1 MKKLANISQFESLM
15 GTSSCSDQ
23 SVFNYNDKHIK
34 KVEDSIGELVG
45 AFGKKLYGPAFGA
58 IAGSG
63 LGSGFGPAGTVLG
76 GLGGALAG
84 SKLGE
89 PLMKGVGRFPLAV
102 AEVWEKDK
110 LSSGMRKAL
119 CKKALEEFKKQL
131 DLMTVDEL
139 FDLIG
144 TAAKKETPEEMDEPR
159 YSRTISRWEPDK
171 ETELWVGGT
180 ENYLDD
186 LMAKLGLDTE
196 GTVDEK
202 LDAIEK
208 KLLSMEKIPNLQ

>member
-1 MKKLANISQFESLM
+1 
-15 GTSSCSDQ
+15 
-23 SVFNYNDKHIK
+23 
-34 KVEDSIGELVG
+34 
-45 AFGKKLYGPAFGA
+45 
-58 IAGSG
+58 
-63 LGSGFGPAGTVLG
+63 
-76 GLGGALAG
+76 
-84 SKLGE
+84 
-89 PLMKGVGRFPLAV
+89 MKGVGRFPGYV

-119 CKKALEEFKKQL
+119 CKKALEEFEKQL

-144 TAAKKETPEEMDEPR
+144 TAAKKETPGEMDEPR

-171 ETELWVGGT
+171 ETELWVGGA